1 MDLCRPDYAG
11 GGIVNLM
18 QSIASACGAAEYPYP
33 PCALLGAEELAATRQ
48 IVLIVIDG
56 LGADLLP
63 GLPATSLLRQQQ
75 RGTLTSVFPS
85 TTASAIG
92 TFMSG
97 LAPAQHGLTGWHVY
111 LRELARTVAVLP
123 LTPRGGE
130 ALATEGLPPRLFGYP
145 SLFQR
150 VGRACTVVSPA
161 KIATTPFNAWHARG
175 AQTVPY
181 EGLLAFFSALGE
193 AMQAPQTQ
201 YLYGYFADLDSVS
214 HRFGK
219 HSPAAQRLLAQIDA
233 AFAKFV
239 AAQRGRDAWILLTA
253 DHGFIDAPAER
264 VICLDD
270 HPAFAG
276 LLQHPLSGE
285 RRAAY
290 CYVGPENHA
299 AFQRY
304 VAEHFA
310 DAMDCVPSRQLIDE
324 GWFGPPPY
332 HAELESRVGD
342 FTLLMKED
350 WTIKDWLPDE
360 RRYSMLGVH
369 GGTSPAEMQVPL
381 IAVRV

>member
-1 MDLCRPDYAG
+1 MELSRPDYSG

-18 QSIASACGAAEYPYP
+18 QSIASACGAVDRPYP
-33 PCALLGAEELAATRQ
+33 PCALLGTEELAIARQ

-56 LGADLLP
+56 LGADLLQS
-63 GLPATSLLRQQQ
+63 LPATSLLRQQQ
-75 RGTLTSVFPS
+75 RGTLTPVFPS

-130 ALATEGLPPRLFGYP
+130 ALAAEDLPPRLFTYP
-145 SLFQR
+145 SLFQQIK
-150 VGRACTVVSPA
+150 RASTVVSPA
-161 KIATTPFNAWHARG
+161 RIATTPFNAWHARG
-175 AQTVPY
+175 AQTMPY
-181 EGLLAFFSALGE
+181 EGLPAFFAALGD
-193 AMQAPQTQ
+193 AMQAPQAQ
-201 YLYGYFADLDSVS
+201 YIYGYFADLDTVS

-219 HSPAAQRLLAQIDA
+219 YSPAAQRLLAQIDT
-233 AFAKFV
+233 AFATFV
-239 AAQRGRDAWILLTA
+239 TAQRGRDAWILLTA
-253 DHGFIDAPAER
+253 DHGFIDATPEH

-270 HPAFAG
+270 HPVFAA

-290 CYVGPENHA
+290 CHVEACHHE
-299 AFQRY
+299 AFRRY

-310 DAMDCVPSRQLIDE
+310 DTMQCVPSHQLIDE
-324 GWFGPPPY
+324 GWFGPSPY
-332 HAELESRVGD
+332 HAELAARVGD
-342 FTLLMKED
+342 FTLLMKDD

-360 RRYSMLGVH
+360 RRYTMLGVH
-369 GGTSPAEMQVPL
+369 GGTSRAEMQVPL
-381 IAVRV
+381 VAARV